1 MNIYEQIQICKLEIY
16 EILSLNNQ
24 ISFSYNFKLSF
35 LSISENNIENVK
47 PFPNIVSTSF
57 RQKTNICTNA

>member
-24 ISFSYNFKLSF
+24 ISFSYDFKLSF
-35 LSISENNIENVK
+35 LIISNMK
-47 PFPNIVSTSF
+47 M
-57 RQKTNICTNA
+57 